1 MTIIQQVTEIRDE
14 PNEWGMDSRW
24 EGTAIIYAPSG
35 SNTFGFS
42 GDYDLSF
49 QDESR
54 PNELRGYR
62 EVRRR
67 RGLKVND
74 LSDSKL
80 RNEMLVVFGA
90 EMSAKDALR
99 TLEALMERIKA
110 EGLYIG
116 RDKRW

>member
-1 MTIIQQVTEIRDE
+1 MTNIQQVTESRDE

-24 EGTAIIYAPSG
+24 EGAAIIYAASG
-35 SNTFGFS
+35 SKTFGFS

-67 RGLKVND
+67 RGLKVKD
-74 LSDSKL
+74 LSESKL

-90 EMSAKDALR
+90 EMSAKML
-99 TLEALMERIKA
+99 
-110 EGLYIG
+110 
-116 RDKRW
+116 